1 MRTPVSE
8 RHHVMPWEASRL
20 NLDVETGYLNRGSSL
35 FLSVVHANSGTVPWS
50 GPRTPPL
57 KSLSIYHSRPI
68 THLIRRYI
76 TSAVQAVSRDNSTHS
91 IHQSI
96 NQSINQSVN
105 YLPILYEVWNAWRYA
120 FTSSFCLNPF
130 PAGFVWRNLLLSV
143 YYHSKCA
150 VY

>member
-96 NQSINQSVN
+96 NQSINQSISQ
-105 YLPILYEVWNAWRYA
+105 LFTHPVWGLECMEICIHE
-120 FTSSFCLNPF
+120 FFLLEPF
-130 PAGFVWRNLLLSV
+130 PCWLCLKKPSTVSILP
-143 YYHSKCA
+143 
-150 VY
+150 